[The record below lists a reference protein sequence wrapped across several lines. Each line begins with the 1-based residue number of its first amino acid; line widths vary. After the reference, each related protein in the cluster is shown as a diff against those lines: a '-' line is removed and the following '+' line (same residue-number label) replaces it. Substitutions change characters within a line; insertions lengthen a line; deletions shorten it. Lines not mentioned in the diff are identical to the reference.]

1 MAGFYT
7 SQSLSV
13 DVGDDPMKEDL
24 LLLLADQRA
33 LLEIAVAGVDEEQ
46 ARTRTTVSELTL
58 GGIVKHLAHGELD
71 TADMIAHPD
80 PDAQF
85 DLSRLDD
92 EYTLGESETWA
103 QALDEYAAATTRR
116 GGDRCG
122 PARCDDPA
130 ADRPVGT
137 RAGVVVGAPA
147 TGQSHPG
154 DGTPLRPRR
163 HHPGGTRRSDH
174 DGCAVIGAVVLS
186 RGLSAVAATDRN
198 DQRAARD
205 GIADHA

>member
-13 DVGDDPMKEDL
+13 DVGDDPMKEGL

-103 QALDEYAAATTRR
+103 QALDEYAAATTRFEEVIAAAPLDAMIPQPIAPWAPER
-116 GGDRCG
+116 VWWSVHRLLANRIRETAHHCG
-122 PARCDDPA
+122 H
-130 ADRPVGT
+130 ADIIRE
-137 RAGVVVGAPA
+137 ALD
-147 TGQSHPG
+147 GQTTMG
-154 DGTPLRPRR
+154 
-163 HHPGGTRRSDH
+163 
-174 DGCAVIGAVVLS
+174 VLS
-186 RGLSAVAATDRN
+186 SGLSF
-198 DQRAARD
+198 
-205 GIADHA
+205 